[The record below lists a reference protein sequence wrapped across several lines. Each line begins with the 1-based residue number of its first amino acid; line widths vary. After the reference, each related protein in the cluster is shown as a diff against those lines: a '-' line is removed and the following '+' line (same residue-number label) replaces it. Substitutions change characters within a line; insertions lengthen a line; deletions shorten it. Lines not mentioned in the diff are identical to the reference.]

1 MSLMWLLV
9 AGLIPSVLAKL
20 LLRGHPTGGI
30 FILGLTGS
38 FITGG
43 ILYSMNQPTGV
54 LVPLMGAIALL
65 AVYGATTPTPAA
77 KPADREHDEDRDH
90 RPAA

>member
-1 MSLMWLLV
+1 MWLFL
-9 AGLIPSVLAKL
+9 AGLIPSVLAIL

-43 ILYSMNQPTGV
+43 ILYSMNHPTGF
-54 LVPLMGAIALL
+54 LIPLIGATALIG
-65 AVYGATTPTPAA
+65 VYGVTTPTPAA
-77 KPADREHDEDRDH
+77 RPVNREHDDH
-90 RPAA
+90 EHRRAA

>member
-1 MSLMWLLV
+1 MSFMWLLV

-20 LLRGHPTGGI
+20 LLRGHPTGGL

-43 ILYSMNQPTGV
+43 ILYSMNQPTGFLIP
-54 LVPLMGAIALL
+54 LVGAIALI
-65 AVYGATTPTPAA
+65 AVYGATTPTSAA
-77 KPADREHDEDRDH
+77 KPVDREHEDHDH
-90 RPAA
+90 RRAA